1 MNILNILNLTPH
13 VVNLLKEECT
23 VLQRSGKIFLR
34 PDVALEDALI
44 ESIKPEPKPL
54 SITPD
59 GGVDW
64 ICENIRCYGSI
75 SRAQDNYGFST
86 SLLNSYP
93 GSCLNWFDY
102 RFEQAD
108 IIIVSQRCAN
118 YINAKIPLI
127 QFGSQDETHRLN
139 LLDKFYTPFN
149 VVYPNRTA
157 GSLSQSA
164 DGHKPLG
171 ALGVQK
177 VCGYFDLNFY
187 AAAIRIGLTVS
198 IPGLCGAAST
208 YINRPDRINYNANGG
223 GVPEDNLRIA
233 NNYLVQRGCQPYP
246 ELRLC

>member
-1 MNILNILNLTPH
+1 MQILNLTPH

-23 VLQRSGKIFLR
+23 VQQRSGKIFLR

-44 ESIKPEPKPL
+44 VSIKPEPKPL

-59 GGVDW
+59 GGIDLT
-64 ICENIRCYGSI
+64 CDNIRCYGSI
-75 SRAQDNYGFST
+75 SKAQDNYGLST
-86 SLLNSYP
+86 SLLNSNF

-118 YINAKIPLI
+118 YINAKIPQI
-127 QFGSQDETHRLN
+127 QFRSQGETRRIN
-139 LLDKFYTPFN
+139 LLDKFYIPFN
-149 VVYPNRTA
+149 VVYPNRIA

-177 VCGYFDLNFY
+177 VCGYFDLSFY
-187 AAAIRIGLTVS
+187 AAAIAENLTVS
-198 IPGLCGAAST
+198 IPGLCEAALT
-208 YINRPDRINYNANGG
+208 YINRADRSNFDAIYRGA
-223 GVPEDNLRIA
+223 PEYNLRIV
-233 NNYLVQRGCQPYP
+233 NNYLVQHGYQPYP
-246 ELRLC
+246 ELYPR